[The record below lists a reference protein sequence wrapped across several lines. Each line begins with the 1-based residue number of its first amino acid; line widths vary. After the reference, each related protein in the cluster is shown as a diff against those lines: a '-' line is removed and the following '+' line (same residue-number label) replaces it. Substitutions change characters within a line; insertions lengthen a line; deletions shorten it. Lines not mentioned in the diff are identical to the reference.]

1 MSKVTDLIARSI
13 VDAGITHV
21 FIYPGGI
28 TIPFINAFYDYRD
41 SVSVIVTRNEQ
52 TASCMANAYGR
63 MTGKPGVVIC
73 QGPYGISTA
82 LFGLN
87 EAALGSAPMVL
98 ITDIT
103 DFGVFHAHGVPQS
116 TSGEYG
122 SLDARGVLK
131 LCCKFVSAPTAQN
144 DCVQAVQQ
152 ALKHAVTGRPGPC
165 AVVVRSSNICADA
178 DEGFL
183 PRLFPPK
190 AYSVSE
196 KAVASDSA
204 VAKTL
209 ELLKASRKPVIIAG
223 NGINVAE
230 AYDELRDLATALS
243 LPVVTT
249 SMGKGVFD
257 EDLPQSFGTIGSF
270 GQPAA
275 NRIVSQAD
283 FLLIVG
289 SRLKPPDTCYED
301 PKMIDP
307 DRQKIVHVDID
318 PANINWTFP
327 AALGIQAD
335 AKSMLLQLLAAIR
348 KEGLSRFDRSQWIEK
363 MQKLKHQDHFE
374 STLEM
379 EPSEPIHPKWL
390 AGQISKHSP
399 KDTIVTTDGGNNRF
413 WMLRY
418 YSAKPGCYWSPGGTL
433 SVSFGIPAALTAK
446 LLFPDRPVLSV
457 AGDGGFSMQIHALA
471 TAVQYGLGVVFVVMN
486 DSQLGMVRE
495 GQWERPIGSEFNDT
509 DYAAIAR
516 SFGCE
521 GKRITRPSE
530 FTKALKSAYESN
542 RPYVL
547 DVQIS
552 REEKIYEQ
560 LFSPFA
566 KKSFTRMS
574 SRNCYYK

>member
-13 VDAGITHV
+13 VDAGVTHIFV
-21 FIYPGGI
+21 YPGGV
-28 TIPFINAFYDYRD
+28 TIPIINAFYDYRD

-52 TASCMANAYGR
+52 TASCMANTYGR
-63 MTGKPGVVIC
+63 MTGKPGVVMC

-82 LFGLN
+82 LFGLH

-122 SLDARGVLK
+122 CLDARGVLK
-131 LCCKFVSAPTAQN
+131 LCCKFISAPTAQN

-165 AVVVRSSNICADA
+165 AVVVRSSNISADA

-183 PRLFPPK
+183 PRLFPV
-190 AYSVSE
+190 ASYGVSE
-196 KAVASDSA
+196 KAVVSDSA

-209 ELLKASRKPVIIAG
+209 ELLKASSRPVIIAG
-223 NGINVAE
+223 NGINVSG

-257 EDLPQSFGTIGSF
+257 ENLPLSFGTIGSF
-270 GQPAA
+270 GHPAA
-275 NRIVSQAD
+275 NQIVSHAD
-283 FLLIVG
+283 LLLIVG
-289 SRLKPPDTCYED
+289 SRLKPPDTCYEN
-301 PKMIDP
+301 PEVIDP
-307 DRQKIVHVDID
+307 ERQKIIHVDID
-318 PANINWTFP
+318 PANLNWTCP
-327 AALGIQAD
+327 AALAIQAD
-335 AKSMLLQLLAAIR
+335 AKNMLSQLLCAADTD
-348 KEGLSRFDRSQWIEK
+348 GLDRFDHTSWIEE
-363 MQKLKHQDHFE
+363 MQHLKQQDHFDAA
-374 STLEM
+374 LDM

-390 AGQISKHSP
+390 AGQISKYSP

-418 YSAKPGCYWSPGGTL
+418 YRAKPGCYWSPGGTL

-446 LLFPDRPVLSV
+446 LLYPDRPVLSV

-471 TAVQYGLGVVFVVMN
+471 TAVEHKLGVVFVVMN

-495 GQWERPIGSEFNDT
+495 GQGQRPIGSEFNET

-516 SFGCE
+516 AFGCE
-521 GKRITRPSE
+521 GRRITQPEE
-530 FTKALKSAYESN
+530 FGKALTSAYESD
-542 RPYVL
+542 RAYVL
-547 DVQIS
+547 DVQIG

-566 KKSFTRMS
+566 RKSFTRMS